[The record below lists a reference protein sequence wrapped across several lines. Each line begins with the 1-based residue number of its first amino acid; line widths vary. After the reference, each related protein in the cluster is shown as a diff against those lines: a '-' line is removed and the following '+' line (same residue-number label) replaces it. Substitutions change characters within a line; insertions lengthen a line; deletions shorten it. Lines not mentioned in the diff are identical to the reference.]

1 MKNYLLLCGGV
12 GGAKLALGFR
22 NSIDPKNLTI
32 AVNTGDD
39 FNHLNLKICPD
50 LDTVMYTLADES
62 DLSKGWGR
70 KDESWNML
78 TALGDMSGETWFQ
91 LGDKDLATHIQ
102 RTHLVNSGL
111 SLTEATHNLCTS
123 FKLHKNIFPMS
134 NQPVETYIQTKNRL
148 LSFQEYFVKLKCEP
162 PVTDF
167 VFKGLDKA
175 KFNQDLE
182 LSRYD
187 EIIVCPS
194 NPYVSINP
202 MLQLTTLSE
211 HLQDFS
217 EKVTVISPI
226 VNAKSLKGPTA
237 KMMLELGHEISVVT
251 IGTFYQNYSNRI
263 FIDTS
268 DLNESAKLNN
278 LGFEVHMTNLIMNN
292 TKSKNA
298 LAHKIIQVL
307 ESK

>member
-12 GGAKLALGFR
+12 GGAKLALGFK
-22 NSIDPKNLTI
+22 NSINPKNLTI

-39 FNHLNLKICPD
+39 FTLLNLKICPD
-50 LDTVMYTLADES
+50 LDTVMYTLAGES
-62 DLSKGWGR
+62 DVSKGWGR

-78 TALGDMSGETWFQ
+78 SALKKMNGETWFQ

-102 RTHLVNSGL
+102 RTHLIRSGL
-111 SLTEATHNLCTS
+111 SLTEATHYLCQSFNLS
-123 FKLHKNIFPMS
+123 NNIFPMS

-175 KFNQDLE
+175 EFNQDLD
-182 LSRYD
+182 LSSYD
-187 EIIVCPS
+187 EIIICPS

-202 MLQLTTLSE
+202 MLQLSSLSQ

-217 EKVTVISPI
+217 DKVSVISPI
-226 VNAKSLKGPTA
+226 VNANSLKGPTA
-237 KMMLELGHEISVVT
+237 KMMLELGYETSVVT
-251 IGTFYQNYSNRI
+251 VGDFYKNYSKRI

-268 DLNESAKLNN
+268 DSEESAKLNA
-278 LGFEVHMTNLIMNN
+278 LGYEVFSANLIMNN

-298 LAHKIIQVL
+298 LADDIIQVL
-307 ESK
+307 ESR